1 MLGAFLNWADR
12 LRPPD
17 RSDPVLSVC
26 SDRVSFLFRLYVAA
40 KWIKDMYGPLINNT
54 KE

>member
-17 RSDPVLSVC
+17 RSDPMFRLSQLSFQTVC
-26 SDRVSFLFRLYVAA
+26 SGEMDKGYV
-40 KWIKDMYGPLINNT
+40 WTIN
-54 KE
+54 